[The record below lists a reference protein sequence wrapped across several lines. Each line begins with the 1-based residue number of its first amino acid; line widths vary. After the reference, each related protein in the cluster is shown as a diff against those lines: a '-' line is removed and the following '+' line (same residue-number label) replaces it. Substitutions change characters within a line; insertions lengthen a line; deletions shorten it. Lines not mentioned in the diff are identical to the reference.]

1 MGGVHSHMHGPPRAQ
16 SRFTNLSLHIEMAEM
31 AYSSYCF
38 REGGNDFKG
47 SVQEKKQSYKE
58 KILLKTR

>member
-1 MGGVHSHMHGPPRAQ
+1 
-16 SRFTNLSLHIEMAEM
+16 MAEM